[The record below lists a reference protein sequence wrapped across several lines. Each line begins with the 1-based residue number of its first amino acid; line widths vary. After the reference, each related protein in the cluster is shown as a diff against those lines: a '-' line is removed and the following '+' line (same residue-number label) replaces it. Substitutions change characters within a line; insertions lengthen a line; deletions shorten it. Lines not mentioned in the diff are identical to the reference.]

1 MQLSA
6 RARWVIG
13 AVALVIGI
21 GYGWLT
27 TDRDSTPSG
36 PQGEASRTPTAEA
49 TPSAD
54 LADRWWL
61 LVRGRHEGR
70 AVRSVPGFDITL
82 NLGDRF
88 AGGIGG
94 CNSYGGRLRI
104 AGDAIRLGSLGSR
117 TMGCGSAVN
126 AAETRYMIAL
136 SDVTTI
142 QDSDQRLMLIGP
154 DVKLVYEEMAL
165 PPLDEIRGVTW
176 HLRSL
181 LVRDAGNV
189 VTRETRPATLSLSE
203 DGSATAETGCGSI
216 TGSWEANGP
225 YLSLTDTKVAGRCRG
240 RAETQEQHLIGL
252 FGRFT
257 ATLQADTLTLFGTG
271 GTSTVGAIYSTE

>member
-27 TDRDSTPSG
+27 TDRDPAPSD
-36 PQGEASRTPTAEA
+36 PQEEASPTPTAD
-49 TPSAD
+49 PSSAD
-54 LADRWWL
+54 LEDRWWS
-61 LVRGRHEGR
+61 LVRGTYDDR
-70 AVRSVPGFDITL
+70 AIRPVPGFDITL
-82 NLGDRF
+82 NLGDRL

-94 CNSYGGRLRI
+94 CNSYGGRVRI
-104 AGDAIRLGSLGSR
+104 TGDVIRLGSIGQHS
-117 TMGCGSAVN
+117 MGCRAAVN
-126 AAETRYMIAL
+126 AAETRYMSAL

-142 QDSDQRLMLIGP
+142 EDSDERLVLAGEG
-154 DVKLVYEEMAL
+154 VKLVYEEMAL
-165 PPLDEIRGVTW
+165 PPLEEIRGVTW

-181 LVRDAGNV
+181 LI
-189 VTRETRPATLSLSE
+189 RETGKLAAREVRPATLVLDE
-203 DGSATAETGCGSI
+203 DGSARAETGCGSI
-216 TGSWEANGP
+216 TGSWESKGP
-225 YLSLTDTKVAGRCRG
+225 YLSLTDTKVVGRCRG

-257 ATLQADTLTLFGTG
+257 VTLQADTLTLLGVG
-271 GTSTVGAIYSTE
+271 AWSDLGAIYSTE